1 MCNYGQGITVQFQKR
16 TGAGGE
22 TQDDFMQLGWAP
34 STNL

>member
-1 MCNYGQGITVQFQKR
+1 MDKVLQYLFHKR